1 MTIEENNKTSSP
13 TDDTMKKICVLLR
26 TQTGHDFSQY
36 KDITLIHRIKRR
48 MALHQIRKP
57 DQYFRFMYQNKVESD
72 ALFHDTFIGATTFFH
87 DPVAFEI
94 IKKKV
99 IPKLF
104 SNETSEGVIRIWVCG
119 CSTGEEAYSIAILV
133 QEYMESIKES
143 YKVQIFATD
152 IDKYSIEQARSAI
165 FPSNID
171 IDVSPERLARFF
183 IHDSKEGFYH
193 IRKSIRDLLVFSEH
207 DVTKDTP
214 FSELNLISCRNTLLY
229 MARDLRSKL
238 IPLFHYAIKPG
249 GFLFMGTLETVE
261 EFVTTF
267 ETVDSKWKIYHR
279 KDIHS

>member
-1 MTIEENNKTSSP
+1 MTIEENNKTSSS
-13 TDDTMKKICVLLR
+13 TEDTINKICVLLR

-36 KDITLIHRIKRR
+36 KDITLINRIKRR

-57 DQYFRFMYQNKVESD
+57 DQYLRFMFQNKAESD
-72 ALFHDTFIGATTFFH
+72 ALFHDTLIGATTFFH
-87 DPVAFEI
+87 DPAAFEI
-94 IKKKV
+94 LKKNI

-104 SNETSEGVIRIWVCG
+104 SNETSKGVIRIWVCG

-133 QEYMESIKES
+133 KEYMESIKES

-165 FPSNID
+165 FPSNIN

-183 IHDSKEGFYH
+183 IYDSKEGFYH

-207 DVTKDTP
+207 DVTKDPP

-238 IPLFHYAIKPG
+238 IPLFHYALKPG

-261 EFVTTF
+261 EFVTAF
-267 ETVDSKWKIYHR
+267 EPVDSKVKIYHR
-279 KDIHS
+279 KDI